1 MLGFLLTSLV
11 LELTPGPNM
20 GTLAS
25 LTLER
30 GRSAGLAAVAG
41 IALGL
46 AIVGSLAAFGLR
58 RLTVRPRKNSDP
70 LSVGPEAMSAP
81 CPASRHASYAR

>member
-30 GRSAGLAAVAG
+30 GRGAGLAAVAG

-46 AIVGSLAAFGLR
+46 AIVGSLAAFGLTAAITESPGALSGAALGR
-58 RLTVRPRKNSDP
+58 HP
-70 LSVGPEAMSAP
+70 LSALSGL
-81 CPASRHASYAR
+81 